1 MPIPNATHL
10 VAATLAEAVALHERV
25 RQSDLRPVVDAAT
38 TIVAALR
45 RGGKLLVFGNG
56 GSAADAQHLAT
67 ELVGRFQRKRAA
79 LAAVALAADAS
90 LLTAVANDEGFERV
104 FARQVEALGRQG
116 DVALGIST
124 SGISPN
130 VVVALE
136 AAQARGVLTIAL
148 TGRDGGAVGRAAGI
162 HVNVPSD
169 STPRVQE
176 VHRTLLHVMC
186 DLVERAFVEG

>member
-1 MPIPNATHL
+1 MWVWKPQMCRR
-10 VAATLAEAVALHERV
+10 LA
-25 RQSDLRPVVDAAT
+25 S
-38 TIVAALR
+38 
-45 RGGKLLVFGNG
+45 
-56 GSAADAQHLAT
+56 
-67 ELVGRFQRKRAA
+67 
-79 LAAVALAADAS
+79 ADAS
-90 LLTAVANDEGFERV
+90 VLTAVANDEGFDRV
-104 FARQVEALGRQG
+104 FARQVEALGRRG

-124 SGISPN
+124 SGASPN

-186 DLVERAFVEG
+186 DLVEKAFEG